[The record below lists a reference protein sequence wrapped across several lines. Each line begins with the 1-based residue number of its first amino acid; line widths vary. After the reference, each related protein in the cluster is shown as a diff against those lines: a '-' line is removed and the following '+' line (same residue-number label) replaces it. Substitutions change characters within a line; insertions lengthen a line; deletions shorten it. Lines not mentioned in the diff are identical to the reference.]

1 MLSKSAFN
9 ALLKTL
15 EEPPEHVKFIFATTE
30 LRKIP
35 ITILSRCQ
43 KFDLRRV
50 EPVEL
55 TQHLSNICGKEQVTV
70 PEDELTLIANA
81 AEGSVRDAL
90 SMLDQAIALGDEVE
104 GVTTVAVGKVAQ
116 MLGMAD
122 KSRTVS
128 LLEHL
133 YSGEVAEALT
143 ILRAQYADGN
153 DPAQVLQDLLN
164 RIHELSLL
172 KTNTQKQGIEVEPD
186 YARMKELADKLN
198 LGILTRSWQ
207 ILAKGLQEIAQVS
220 NALAAAE
227 MILIRLAHLSDLP
240 DPDQLVKKLKAD
252 IANGTAQASAAPA
265 PAPSGA
271 MATANIAAAATAPM
285 AAVPSTSAAAASP
298 PVQAPAPIAGNEN
311 SVKDAQRPED
321 FASFTNIVELFKR
334 KKEPMLAHQ
343 LYTEARLVSFSKGKL
358 EINFGE
364 NVGRDAPIELAE
376 KLKEWSGDNWVVI
389 VSQEIGNPPLREQKA
404 SKARAKEAKIRNHPL
419 VQEVLSTFEGS
430 EIKDVKL
437 GA

>member
-50 EPVEL
+50 EVSEL
-55 TQHLSNICGKEQVTV
+55 AAHLASISEKENVSIA
-70 PEDELTLIANA
+70 EDELKLIAGA

-90 SMLDQAIALGDEVE
+90 SMLDQAIALGDEAD
-104 GVTTVAVGKVAQ
+104 GKTTVAEGKVAQ

-133 YSGEVAEALT
+133 YAGEVSEALGL
-143 ILRAQYADGN
+143 LRAQYADGN
-153 DPAQVLQDLLN
+153 DPALVLQELME
-164 RIHELSLL
+164 RVHEITLL
-172 KTNTQKQGIEVEPD
+172 KTNTQ
-186 YARMKELADKLN
+186 ADGAEIAPEYTRLKDLSGKLS

-207 ILAKGLQEIAQVS
+207 VLAKGMQEIAQVS

-227 MILIRLAHLSDLP
+227 MIIIRLAHLSDLP
-240 DPDQLVKKLKAD
+240 DPGQLLKKLKAEGA
-252 IANGTAQASAAPA
+252 ANTTTAVAATTSAP
-265 PAPSGA
+265 
-271 MATANIAAAATAPM
+271 AAAAPVPV
-285 AAVPSTSAAAASP
+285 AVAT
-298 PVQAPAPIAGNEN
+298 APIAPKPEIIANEN
-311 SVKDAQRPED
+311 ALEDAQRPD
-321 FASFTNIVELFKR
+321 DFKSFASIVELFKR
-334 KKEPMLAHQ
+334 KKEVMLAHQ

-364 NVGRDAPIELAE
+364 NVGRDVPAEISE
-376 KLKEWSGDNWVVI
+376 KLKEWSGEAWMVA
-389 VSQEIGNPPLREQKA
+389 VSNESGNPSLRDQKQSRIA
-404 SKARAKEAKIRNHPL
+404 AQEAKIRKHPL
-419 VQEVLSTFEGS
+419 VEEVLAAFPGS
-430 EIKDVKL
+430 EIKEIKL